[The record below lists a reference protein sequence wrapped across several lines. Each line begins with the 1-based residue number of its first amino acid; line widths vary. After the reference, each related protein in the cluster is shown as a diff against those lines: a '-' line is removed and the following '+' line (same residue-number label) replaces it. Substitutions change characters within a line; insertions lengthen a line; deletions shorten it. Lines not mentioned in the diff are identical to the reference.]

1 MLDIALK
8 NVFRQKVRSL
18 LTMLGIAMGIGLI
31 LTLGAIGEG
40 LNRQIEESFGDIA
53 AVIEVRAMESD
64 DGITDD
70 MIEDIKDIPGVTDV
84 VAVGQYSIRR
94 GGRRGFGGMMG
105 HMMRGGSSGTLQ
117 FTALNP
123 EDQDY
128 LIGEKIVAEEGRKL
142 DPTDDGQLAVLLGYT
157 TAVNQFLNVGDEI
170 EYERRED
177 LDGDGEDE
185 IESFYFEVVGI
196 LEETGDSSIDG
207 AAYVSLATM
216 QDLEDDDEI
225 TQLKVKLDDI
235 EKVEE
240 ITAEINKVDDELRAF
255 SPLSIVRSMEEMLGT
270 ITMAVYGIG
279 LVSIIVGGIGIM
291 NTMIMSV
298 MERRREIGV
307 MKAIGATTGNILMQV
322 LQESAVLSLLGGLI
336 GLLLGYGSTTIVNTY
351 TGFVT
356 VMTPGLVL
364 VGLIFSLVL
373 GMGAGLYPAWA
384 ASQLDPI
391 EVLRYE

>member
-8 NVFRQKVRSL
+8 NVFRQKVRSI

-40 LNRQIEESFGDIA
+40 LNRQIDESFGDIA
-53 AVIEVRAMESD
+53 AVIEVRAIDGD

-70 MIEDIKDIPGVTDV
+70 IIEDIRDINGVKEV
-84 VAVGQYSIRR
+84 IAIGEYQIKR
-94 GGRRGFGGMMG
+94 GGRRSWGGFMSKMMHG
-105 HMMRGGSSGTLQ
+105 GGSTSIT
-117 FTALNP
+117 FTALKP

-128 LIGEKIVAEEGRKL
+128 LIGENLIAEEGRKL
-142 DPTDDGQLAVLLGYT
+142 DPTDDGTLVVLLGYKT
-157 TAVNQFLNVGDEI
+157 SENQFLNVGDEI

-185 IESFYFEVVGI
+185 LESFYFEVVGI

-207 AAYVSLATM
+207 GAFVPLSIM
-216 QDLEDDDEI
+216 QEIEDDDKI
-225 TQLKVKLDDI
+225 TRLKVKLDDI
-235 EKVEE
+235 VEVE
-240 ITAEINKVDDELRAF
+240 AITGDINKLDDKVKAF
-255 SPLSIVRSMEEMLGT
+255 SPLSFVRAMEDTLGT
-270 ITMAVYGIG
+270 ITMAVYAIG

-307 MKAIGATTGNILMQV
+307 MKAIGATTGNILTQV
-322 LQESAVLSLLGGLI
+322 LQESAVLSLLGGFI
-336 GLLLGYGSTTIVNTY
+336 GLLLGYASMSLVNSY

-356 VMTPGLVL
+356 VLTPE
-364 VGLIFSLVL
+364 LISIGFGFSLFL

>member
-1 MLDIALK
+1 
-8 NVFRQKVRSL
+8 
-18 LTMLGIAMGIGLI
+18 MLGIAMGIGLI

-40 LNRQIEESFGDIA
+40 LNRQIDESFGDIA
-53 AVIEVRAMESD
+53 AVIEVRAIDGD

-70 MIEDIKDIPGVTDV
+70 IIEDIRDINGVKEV
-84 VAVGQYSIRR
+84 IAIGEYQIKR
-94 GGRRGFGGMMG
+94 GGRRSWGGFMSKMMHG
-105 HMMRGGSSGTLQ
+105 GGSTSIT
-117 FTALNP
+117 FTALKP

-128 LIGEKIVAEEGRKL
+128 LIGENLIAEEGRKL
-142 DPTDDGQLAVLLGYT
+142 DPTDDGTLVVLLGYKT
-157 TAVNQFLNVGDEI
+157 SENQFLNVGDEI

-185 IESFYFEVVGI
+185 LESFYFEVVGI

-207 AAYVSLATM
+207 GAFVPLSIM
-216 QDLEDDDEI
+216 QEIEDDDKI
-225 TQLKVKLDDI
+225 TRLKVKLDDI
-235 EKVEE
+235 VEVE
-240 ITAEINKVDDELRAF
+240 AITGDINKLDDKVKAF
-255 SPLSIVRSMEEMLGT
+255 SPLSFVRAMEDTLGT
-270 ITMAVYGIG
+270 ITMAVYAIG

-307 MKAIGATTGNILMQV
+307 MKAIGATTGNILTQV
-322 LQESAVLSLLGGLI
+322 LQESAVLSLLGGFI
-336 GLLLGYGSTTIVNTY
+336 GLLLGYASMSLVNSY

-356 VMTPGLVL
+356 VLTPE
-364 VGLIFSLVL
+364 LISIGFGFSLFL